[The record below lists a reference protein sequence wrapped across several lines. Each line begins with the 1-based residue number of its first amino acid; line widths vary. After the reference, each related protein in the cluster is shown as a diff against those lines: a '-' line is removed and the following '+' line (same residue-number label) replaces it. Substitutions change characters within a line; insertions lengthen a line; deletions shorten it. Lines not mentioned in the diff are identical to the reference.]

1 MRKLDQFIA
10 MTMKTLFLSC
20 LFFLNS
26 CGNNSRT
33 DKASIVKD
41 ATSPSDVIQEK
52 PVSTMVNSVQ
62 DKQEYSVYS
71 ALVNKYAKSFKGEKI
86 VIDESTSGLN
96 IIPSF
101 SGNNGFDKDGRFNE
115 ECVKSL
121 KDNNTSVWRLS
132 KDMLLVKEYFL
143 VANQL
148 EQIDSDMRS
157 GIDGWKNYYG
167 RYPNSQGLLSLSR
180 AGFCKGKTQ
189 ALVYIA
195 NRFSADGGWGRL
207 VLLKVNADK
216 QWQVA
221 EEVVL
226 WIS

>member
-1 MRKLDQFIA
+1 
-10 MTMKTLFLSC
+10 
-20 LFFLNS
+20 LNS
-26 CGNNSRT
+26 CGDNSRT
-33 DKASIVKD
+33 DKASIVKG

-52 PVSTMVNSVQ
+52 PVSTMMNPVQ

-71 ALVNKYAKSFKGEKI
+71 ALVNKYAKSFKGGQI
-86 VIDESTSGLN
+86 VIDELTSGLN
-96 IIPSF
+96 VIPSF
-101 SGNNGFDKDGRFNE
+101 PGNNNLSGFDKDGRFNK

-121 KDNNTSVWRLS
+121 KDNNMSVWKLS

-180 AGFCKGKTQ
+180 AGFCKDKTQ

-207 VLLKVNADK
+207 VFLKVNADK
-216 QWQVA
+216 QWQVV
-221 EEVVL
+221 EEIVL